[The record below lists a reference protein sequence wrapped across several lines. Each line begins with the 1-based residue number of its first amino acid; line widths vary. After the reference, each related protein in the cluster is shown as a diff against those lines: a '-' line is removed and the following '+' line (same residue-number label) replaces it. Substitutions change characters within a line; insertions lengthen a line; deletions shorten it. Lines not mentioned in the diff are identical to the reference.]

1 MTGLT
6 KKQFVEEKKAFFNE
20 ANKRLAKVTETLLP
34 NKTKKYWLENVEYKD
49 MVIHKI
55 SDNQTIWEWI
65 EWKKN
70 APNRA

>member
-70 APNRA
+70 